1 MATRKRSRKSKPST
15 GKKKATRKL
24 RVRRRRKT
32 RGDISTPGAKD

>member
-1 MATRKRSRKSKPST
+1 MATRRRSRKSKSAV

-32 RGDISTPGAKD
+32 RGDINSPGGKD